1 MTWLKRGSE
10 PRPRRKDKNFYA
22 KNAQARLNEVL
33 PVIHDR
39 LDNALAVN
47 SHEVIIYKQNH
58 IGLPC
63 ACNKFNSADMEVVKE
78 DNPKDHDTPPV
89 VADSLSSMSDIGVT
103 FNEGGL
109 FGHKNI
115 PEGLAKVSPNTEEV
129 EFNSIGVDTDHMPS
143 EDELA
148 QMDSRMRDI
157 YEDNMMVGN
166 SVNCGVCFRTGVVPG
181 YTSVG
186 WSYSILDSMNVV
198 NSEGYYHNTAEH
210 PVRME
215 SEDVEGNFVEYSV
228 LVPLFFSEVKFSV
241 RDNTEV
247 LKREVL
253 YFNDGEEIKPIDY
266 SILDKNRGKE
276 VRLRVHSRSFTHA
289 SIAFNL
295 GADPILANVSE
306 ETESLNYLQENTV
319 GNLTLVLPPR
329 VGTIQAGDII
339 VMPSRNYVL
348 KVTDA
353 PRKQTAD
360 RVKIEWLVTTRTLQ
374 RSETLCSIHTGYL
387 LAKPN

>member
-1 MTWLKRGSE
+1 
-10 PRPRRKDKNFYA
+10 
-22 KNAQARLNEVL
+22 
-33 PVIHDR
+33 
-39 LDNALAVN
+39 
-47 SHEVIIYKQNH
+47 
-58 IGLPC
+58 
-63 ACNKFNSADMEVVKE
+63 
-78 DNPKDHDTPPV
+78 
-89 VADSLSSMSDIGVT
+89 
-103 FNEGGL
+103 
-109 FGHKNI
+109 
-115 PEGLAKVSPNTEEV
+115 
-129 EFNSIGVDTDHMPS
+129 
-143 EDELA
+143 
-148 QMDSRMRDI
+148 
-157 YEDNMMVGN
+157 
-166 SVNCGVCFRTGVVPG
+166 
-181 YTSVG
+181 
-186 WSYSILDSMNVV
+186 
-198 NSEGYYHNTAEH
+198 
-210 PVRME
+210 ME

-253 YFNDGEEIKPIDY
+253 YFNDGVEIKPLDY
-266 SILDKNRGKE
+266 SALDKNRGKE